1 MNFKMF
7 KNVALNKNKIDRR
20 LCIAPMMNWTDRHC
34 RFFHRNFSPNALLFT
49 EMIPVDAILNSNAVR
64 FCYQNYDISPVA
76 IQIGGSDPEKLFK
89 SVKIIEPFKYD
100 EINLNLGCPSS
111 RVQSGRFGACL
122 MKEPDLVKECIFAIK
137 QSTNLPFSVKCRIG
151 VDDMDVE
158 KDLDSFIEKI
168 SVTGIK
174 IIYIHSRKAILNGL
188 SPKQNREIPKLNYE
202 RAARLAKNFSDIDF
216 ILNGG
221 INSLNVLEEINEKF
235 YKNFVGIMIGRE
247 AYKSPKFIAEISNK
261 IFGDDIIEDEVILK
275 NMIKYAEIEKS
286 NGERYSNILR
296 HLIGMFRGFYG
307 AKRLRCMLVNE
318 IDNNSKDY
326 NALKKVAKEYLKLKR
341 GIK

>member
-1 MNFKMF
+1 MGQIQKKDILLIFSYSGNSEELNEMLNFA
-7 KNVALNKNKIDRR
+7 N
-20 LCIAPMMNWTDRHC
+20 
-34 RFFHRNFSPNALLFT
+34 RF
-49 EMIPVDAILNSNAVR
+49 
-64 FCYQNYDISPVA
+64 
-76 IQIGGSDPEKLFK
+76 
-89 SVKIIEPFKYD
+89 
-100 EINLNLGCPSS
+100 
-111 RVQSGRFGACL
+111 
-122 MKEPDLVKECIFAIK
+122 
-137 QSTNLPFSVKCRIG
+137 
-151 VDDMDVE
+151 
-158 KDLDSFIEKI
+158 
-168 SVTGIK
+168 GIK
-174 IIYIHSRKAILNGL
+174 IIGVASLKDSTLLRASDIKLL
-188 SPKQNREIPKLNYE
+188 IPKLNYE